1 MIRRLFTQVV
11 EAFTVTTEVAPS
23 AGDRDSALRL
33 ATAILMVDVAR
44 ADRIFDE
51 AEFERTLKLIEK
63 QFHLTTEEAAQ
74 LVNEADEEAVD
85 MVSVYELT
93 DVLHKN
99 LGEEEKARVVGLL
112 WDVAYADG
120 ALDKYEDA
128 LILKISDL
136 LYVNRARVMRLKH
149 DAALFRRG

>member
-11 EAFTVTTEVAPS
+11 EAFTVTAEAEPS
-23 AGDRDSALRL
+23 AGERDSALRL

-63 QFHLTTEEAAQ
+63 RFDLTTEEAAQ

-85 MVSVYELT
+85 LVSVYELT

-99 LGEEEKARVVGLL
+99 LDEEEKARIVGLL

-149 DAALFRRG
+149 DAALSHQG